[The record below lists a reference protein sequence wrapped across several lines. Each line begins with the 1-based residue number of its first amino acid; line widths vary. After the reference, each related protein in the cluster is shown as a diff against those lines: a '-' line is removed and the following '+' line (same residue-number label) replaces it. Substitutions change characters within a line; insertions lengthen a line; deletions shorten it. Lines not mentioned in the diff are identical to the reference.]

1 MSFRFLKR
9 AGLAVCLAV
18 SAFAVTSN
26 APELVV
32 RLDGD
37 YLRVAL
43 PRVDFLHGKPTD
55 RLKDGASVAFV
66 GQVTISTN
74 PNSLAPTARSLARFA
89 LSYDIWEE
97 KFSVTRI
104 GQAPETRRTISHLSA
119 QAAQNWCLDN
129 LAVDKTQLPPDRE
142 FWVQLDLRSEDPRDQ
157 LGIIGEPGIN
167 ITRLIEMFGRPARAT
182 QQRWLLSSGP
192 FRLIDLRKTDPKGP
206 RG

>member
-1 MSFRFLKR
+1 MKR
-9 AGLAVCLAV
+9 ELRRIGLAGVIFAAA
-18 SAFAVTSN
+18 AFGVISN
-26 APELVV
+26 APELLV

-43 PRVDFLHGKPTD
+43 PRVDFLHGKPMA

-66 GQVTISTN
+66 GQVTISTT
-74 PNSLAPTARSLARFA
+74 PNSLAPAARSVARFA

-104 GQAPETRRTISHLSA
+104 GQGPESRRTISHLSA
-119 QAAQNWCLDN
+119 QAAQNWCIDN
-129 LAVDKTQLPPDRE
+129 LSLERAILPPDRE
-142 FWVQLDLRSEDPRDQ
+142 FWVQLDLRSEDPRDP

-167 ITRLIEMFGRPARAT
+167 ITRLIEIFGRPARST

-192 FRLIDLRKTDPKGP
+192 YRLPDFKKTDLRGP